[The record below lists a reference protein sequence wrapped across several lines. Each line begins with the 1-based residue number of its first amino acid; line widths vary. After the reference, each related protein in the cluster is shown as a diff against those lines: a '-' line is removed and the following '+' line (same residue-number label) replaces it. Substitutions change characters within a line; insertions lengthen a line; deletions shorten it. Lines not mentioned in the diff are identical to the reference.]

1 MKENKEKYRI
11 TKLLIE
17 GRRTILR
24 YQTINQVL
32 FAIMLLLIGGVL
44 LLANLGVISL
54 EITELFVVSYPFL
67 LLIIAMILFIKA
79 LVERESFFLSIFLLL
94 LSSILI
100 LDRFGKLDFGFWE
113 FWKLWPYIIIYI
125 GLNILSRKNKIKF
138 HFNEDMPKDA
148 FKSVDE
154 KERKNQRKRA
164 RGFSIGDVSFKQAN
178 WSVEP
183 MELYNT
189 IGDYFIDFSQAYIP
203 EKETPIIVQGWIG
216 DVKMII
222 PEDVPVFVQSY
233 IKVGDIRIF
242 DKETD
247 SINRGLTYQSPG
259 YEEAV
264 RKLKI
269 TIELKIGSVRIDK
282 V

>member
-1 MKENKEKYRI
+1 M
-11 TKLLIE
+11 
-17 GRRTILR
+17 R

-32 FAIMLLLIGGVL
+32 FAIMLLLVGGVL
-44 LLANLGVISL
+44 LLVNIGVISL

-67 LLIIAMILFIKA
+67 IFAIATILCVKA
-79 LVERESFFLSIFLLL
+79 LAERGNLFFSLFLFLF
-94 LSSILI
+94 SSILI
-100 LDRFGKLDFGFWE
+100 FDRFGKLDFGFWE

-125 GLNILSRKNKIKF
+125 AISLLTRRNKIKF
-138 HFNEDMPKDA
+138 HFHEDMPKDA
-148 FKSVDE
+148 FKTNDE
-154 KERKNQRKRA
+154 KGKKKRKRA

-247 SINRGLTYQSPG
+247 AINRGLTYQTPG

-269 TIELKIGSVRIDK
+269 SIELKIGSVRIDK

>member
-1 MKENKEKYRI
+1 M
-11 TKLLIE
+11 
-17 GRRTILR
+17 R

>member
-1 MKENKEKYRI
+1 
-11 TKLLIE
+11 
-17 GRRTILR
+17 
-24 YQTINQVL
+24 
-32 FAIMLLLIGGVL
+32 MLLLVGGVL
-44 LLANLGVISL
+44 LLVNIGVISL

-67 LLIIAMILFIKA
+67 LFVIATILFIKA
-79 LVERESFFLSIFLLL
+79 LVERVNLFFSLFLLL
-94 LSSILI
+94 FSSILI
-100 LDRFGKLDFGFWE
+100 FDRFGKLDFGFWE
-113 FWKLWPYIIIYI
+113 FWKLWPYMIIYI
-125 GLNILSRKNKIKF
+125 AVSILTRRNKIKF
-138 HFNEDMPKDA
+138 HFQEDMPIDA
-148 FKSVDE
+148 FRTMSE
-154 KERKNQRKRA
+154 KGRKKRKRA

-269 TIELKIGSVRIDK
+269 SIELKIGSVRIDK